1 MPDPVGLLS
10 TPDEPSGPGYWAQT
24 ASNIV
29 PSAKGLLGDM
39 YSMVRHPIQ
48 TVQGILGLGHSLV
61 NLAIPGEQ
69 GNEELAKAVGEYF
82 ADRYGGVENL
92 QRTLRDDPVGL
103 SADITMLIG
112 GGAGIAAKTGG
123 KAGQL
128 AAAVQRAA
136 RTVDPANL
144 VVQGAR
150 GTAQAAAQATARG
163 GAAMGNKLAEVAGVP
178 SGVGRLPL
186 EAAYAAGKKGGDD
199 LKNLLDAMRGRRPQ
213 DAIDIDIVNRANAAL
228 SALGEARRA
237 AYNRGMGALSSTAVD
252 LTPLKQTIKGLYDQW
267 RVGPNRTLRK
277 DQPGVKR
284 LEEIERKIK
293 EFEDLGATSAP
304 DLDALKRE
312 IDALMGEAGTGAGRS
327 ANAVTS
333 TVRNELRAEIIRVDP
348 EYKAIME
355 GYEAALKLE
364 RELMKDLSLSQTST
378 DQAAL
383 RKLIQS
389 LRDGVNTNMGGR
401 AGQVAGLDPQLTNL
415 IAGRTLAP
423 AVPHG
428 MAKWLGPVGAAGAGT
443 YMAGPKGLA
452 ALLTASPRAM
462 GEGAVMA
469 GQMAGRMGGM
479 GARYPQLG
487 QVASRAVPAANMA
500 LNATR
505 TALPVQRALN
515 DTRGLDPSLLQ
526 NPAPQM
532 TPRPSEG
539 LTEEEIERRFNELLG
554 RR

>member
-10 TPDEPSGPGYWAQT
+10 TPDEPSGSGYWAQT

-103 SADITMLIG
+103 SADIAMLIG

-150 GTAQAAAQATARG
+150 GAAQGTAQATARA

-186 EAAYAAGKKGGDD
+186 EAAYAAGKKGGED

-213 DAIDIDIVNRANAAL
+213 DAIDMDIVNRANTAL

-284 LEEIERKIK
+284 LEEIEAKIK

-312 IDALMGEAGTGAGRS
+312 IDALMGEATTGAGRS

-333 TVRNELRAEIIRVDP
+333 TVRNALRAEIIRVDP

-364 RELMKDLSLSQTST
+364 RELIKDL
-378 DQAAL
+378 
-383 RKLIQS
+383 
-389 LRDGVNTNMGGR
+389 
-401 AGQVAGLDPQLTNL
+401 
-415 IAGRTLAP
+415 
-423 AVPHG
+423 
-428 MAKWLGPVGAAGAGT
+428 
-443 YMAGPKGLA
+443 
-452 ALLTASPRAM
+452 
-462 GEGAVMA
+462 
-469 GQMAGRMGGM
+469 
-479 GARYPQLG
+479 
-487 QVASRAVPAANMA
+487 
-500 LNATR
+500 
-505 TALPVQRALN
+505 
-515 DTRGLDPSLLQ
+515 
-526 NPAPQM
+526 
-532 TPRPSEG
+532 
-539 LTEEEIERRFNELLG
+539 
-554 RR
+554 